1 MGRFSLRLRNK
12 ALDDVS
18 RIRIWYR
25 KIDPVLEDRFV
36 RALNVGLDRIEA
48 HPFGYQV
55 VYRNSRRLILD
66 KFPYSIYYMIQDA
79 IIIVLAVIHHRR
91 NRELARVIAE

>member
-1 MGRFSLRLRNK
+1 MGRFSVRLRNK

-18 RIRIWYR
+18 RIRTWYR
-25 KIDPVLEDRFV
+25 EIDPVLEDGFV

-55 VYRNSRRLILD
+55 VYRNSRRVILD
-66 KFPYSIYYMIQDA
+66 KFPYGIYYLIQDA
-79 IIIVLAVIHHRR
+79 TVIVLAVIHHKR
-91 NRELARVIAE
+91 NPELVRGIAE